1 MQRYKLLT
9 TVVLGFIDGRDG
21 REQMDV
27 LLEPGAV
34 LEFDGSTIWLVQDN
48 GRFESTTV
56 GLMPWM
62 LERGDIVEIAS

>member
-1 MQRYKLLT
+1 MQRYKLLK
-9 TVVLGFIDGRDG
+9 TVVLGFIDG

-34 LEFDGSTIWLVQDN
+34 LESDGSTIWLLQGDKK
-48 GRFESTTV
+48 FESTTV

-62 LERGDIVEIAS
+62 LKRGDIVEI

>member
-9 TVVLGFIDGRDG
+9 TVVLGFIDG

>member
-9 TVVLGFIDGRDG
+9 TVVLGFING

-34 LEFDGSTIWLVQDN
+34 LEFDGSTIWLVQGDN
-48 GRFESTTV
+48 RFESTTV